1 MPLGLDELIGALPDA
16 IAWAIAQ
23 VIKAVSGEVI
33 SQIIDYGFGPL
44 LEISNPMGNADA
56 LAAWDQTAG
65 IAIAL
70 LPLMVAGSLIA
81 MPFSDDRDTSLWGL
95 VLRGVGILF
104 FIAIS
109 KPLWGFAIDAT
120 NAVTVELLPASFKLT
135 FANDLLD
142 GWGTLLGIFLY
153 PIMAVMMFSAF
164 ILSEILLVLRWFL
177 VWVVFIGSP
186 LFAVLWYPN
195 KGPLKSV
202 SKFAAV
208 FLRMGVYALL
218 AGPVIAIV
226 LKVFSVIM
234 TGGVIT
240 GQGGVAGTIHELGVS
255 IVLVLLMPLVL
266 FVVVYKVISWAG
278 QPMGVGDAFG
288 MAIAATVAAVGAAT
302 VIGGGVAA
310 GGAGAAAGGAGAAGG
325 GSAGGGAAAGA
336 GVGGSSGAAGA
347 SAGSAGGGAIDP
359 SAATDNSTIGSGLRQ
374 SIGDSLSTNL
384 NESQAEADA
393 PSPGE
398 RIGTWAKSKKP
409 EPFGGRVTDGING
422 GLRGFSGWAK
432 QVGTKGGRFATG
444 SSVVDTMR
452 SREAGYAEQAA
463 THQANAGFLNRAR
476 ETGEIDIQEAANR
489 GLVNP
494 GAEPNQDVSTI
505 PVEKVGENSGGQG
518 VYAANYETADGRQE
532 TFDVTGTHD
541 TEIERANVAAM
552 TSDRWARRTSD
563 ARTAGRGIKRVART
577 TGTTGKAGGKVV
589 VASGKI
595 GAAAMLGGATR
606 SPYLSHRIG
615 RSIGGSAP
623 TSRAKNAL
631 IGSNVE
637 NPTQSLDDHADGSTG
652 TSSAVAIESERA
664 TDHALSKDHRVES
677 DAQSQDI
684 DESGAF

>member
-81 MPFSDDRDTSLWGL
+81 MPFSDDRDSSLWGL

-310 GGAGAAAGGAGAAGG
+310 GGAGAAAGGAGATGG
-325 GSAGGGAAAGA
+325 GSAGGGAAAGTGA
-336 GVGGSSGAAGA
+336 GGSSGAAGA

-374 SIGDSLSTNL
+374 SLGDTLSTNL
-384 NESQAEADA
+384 DESQAEADA
-393 PSPGE
+393 PPPGE

-409 EPFGGRVTDGING
+409 EPFGGRVAG
-422 GLRGFSGWAK
+422 GLSEGVR
-432 QVGTKGGRFATG
+432 QVGGRIRGVGMKGGRLASG
-444 SSVVDTMR
+444 SSVVDAMR
-452 SREAGYAEQAA
+452 SREAGYSEQASL
-463 THQANAGFLNRAR
+463 HQANAGFLNSAR

-489 GLVNP
+489 GLVDS
-494 GAEPNQDVSTI
+494 GAEPHQNVSTV
-505 PVEKVGENSGGQG
+505 PVEKVGETSSGQG
-518 VYAANYETADGRQE
+518 VYAANYETVEGEQK

-541 TEIERANVAAM
+541 TEIDRAGDAAM
-552 TSDRWARRTSD
+552 TANQWAQRTSD
-563 ARTAGRGIKRVART
+563 ARTAGRGVKQVART
-577 TGTTGKAGGKVV
+577 TGKSGMVGGKIV
-589 VASGKI
+589 VASGKV

-615 RSIGGSAP
+615 RTLGGTAP
-623 TSRAKNAL
+623 TSRAKDVL
-631 IGSNVE
+631 IGSNGE
-637 NPTQSLDDHADGSTG
+637 DTTT
-652 TSSAVAIESERA
+652 TSPAAVESERA
-664 TDHALSKDHRVES
+664 SYRIRDSAEVADPDVES
-677 DAQSQDI
+677 
-684 DESGAF
+684 SGFNNNDSF